1 MGTLTGSYTVIYC
14 TVIILD
20 LHWPQKPKS
29 EDEIMKC
36 QANNFAQDNWG
47 SSNEELNVCMTNA
60 LQTVHD
66 WASQPILGFPA
77 HSGLPSPITR
87 FGLPSPISS
96 FGLPSPIIY
105 SFGLPSHITVL
116 GFPAPSPALGF
127 PAPLQFWA
135 SQPHI
140 LSVELTLV
148 MLEGLHCI
156 VYANLVSLLFLKH
169 VYNTI

>member
-77 HSGLPSPITR
+77 PSPD
-87 FGLPSPISS
+87 
-96 FGLPSPIIY
+96 
-105 SFGLPSHITVL
+105 L
-116 GFPAPSPALGF
+116 GFPAPSAALGFPAPLYTVLGF

>member
-1 MGTLTGSYTVIYC
+1 MMGTLTGSYTVIYC

-77 HSGLPSPITR
+77 HHQIWASQPHQQLWASQPHYIQFWASQPHY
-87 FGLPSPISS
+87 S
-96 FGLPSPIIY
+96 FGLPSPIT

-116 GFPAPSPALGF
+116 GFPAPHLECWAYPSYVGGVALYRVCE
-127 PAPLQFWA
+127 P
-135 SQPHI
+135 
-140 LSVELTLV
+140 
-148 MLEGLHCI
+148 CI
-156 VYANLVSLLFLKH
+156 I
-169 VYNTI
+169 TIFETCL